1 MPNGYC
7 GLPLQRSCPHAN
19 ACLTCP
25 VFLTGPEFLPELHE
39 QRRRTL
45 ALIDASN
52 RQGQTRMVEMNQ
64 HVLSN
69 LQRMIGELENS
80 EQEGVADAAS

>member
-1 MPNGYC
+1 MN
-7 GLPLQRSCPHAN
+7 RSPSAPGKFRE

-25 VFLTGPEFLPELHE
+25 VFLTGPEFLPELRE
-39 QRRRTL
+39 QHRRTR

-64 HVLSN
+64 QVLTN
-69 LQRMIGELENS
+69 LERMIGELENS
-80 EQEGVADAAS
+80 DQKGVADAAG